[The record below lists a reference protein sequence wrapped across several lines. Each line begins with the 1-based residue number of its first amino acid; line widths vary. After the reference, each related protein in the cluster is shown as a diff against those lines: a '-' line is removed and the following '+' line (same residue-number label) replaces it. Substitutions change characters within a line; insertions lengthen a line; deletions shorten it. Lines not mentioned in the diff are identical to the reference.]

1 MNLIDFCNVTILR
14 NQRPALSNLS
24 LTIGAGE
31 NVAIIGPNG
40 CGKSTLIG
48 TILRDFYPLR
58 RAESYVKILGEEHW
72 NIETLRARIGIVK
85 NNLLPPSA
93 GIVSARELVVS
104 SFFGSVGL
112 WNHQQPT
119 PEMFAATDA
128 ALERVRAAHLASRD
142 IDELSSGE
150 ARRVEIARALVHNP
164 GTLLLDEP
172 SNHLD
177 PRAQSELRTLVSE
190 LAQSGTAIIMV
201 THHVSDV
208 VPGIERVILLRAG
221 SLYRDGTRS
230 DLLTSDVL
238 TDLFQFPIHV

>member
-1 MNLIDFCNVTILR
+1 MNLIEFRNVTILR
-14 NQRPALSNLS
+14 NQRPALWNLS

-31 NVAIIGPNG
+31 NVAILGPNG

-48 TILRDFYPLR
+48 TILREFYPLR
-58 RAESYVKILGEEHW
+58 RPESYVKILGEEHW
-72 NIETLRARIGIVK
+72 NIETLRSRIGIVK
-85 NNLLPPSA
+85 NNLLPPTA

-112 WNHQQPT
+112 WNHQKPT
-119 PEMFAATDA
+119 SEMFAATDE
-128 ALERVRAAHLASRD
+128 ALERVRASHLAGRD

-177 PRAQSELRTLVSE
+177 PRARAELRALVSV
-190 LAQSGTAIIMV
+190 LARSGTAMIMV
-201 THHVSDV
+201 THQVSDV
-208 VPGIERVILLRAG
+208 VPEIERVILLRAG
-221 SLYRDGTRS
+221 SVFREGPKAN
-230 DLLTSDVL
+230 LLTSEVL
-238 TDLFQFPIHV
+238 SELFEHPIQV